1 MGLFWSMKQEPGQPR
16 GLRII
21 KRDVTTPLETSLA
34 VYDGHVSDFSD
45 ILQSEPMATSSVNRW
60 YMASHVTRTEV
71 REGDLRGTFFIPE
84 GHNNNRFLT
93 FAIIYYISM

>member
-21 KRDVTTPLETSLA
+21 KRDVTTPLVTSIPL
-34 VYDGHVSDFSD
+34 YDGHMNNFSN
-45 ILQSEPMATSSVNRW
+45 ILQSKPMATSSVERL

-84 GHNNNRFLT
+84 GYNNN
-93 FAIIYYISM
+93 